1 MDIQRLLFYT
11 LDENKMPV
19 PCDNPMEWHIWYDF
33 ADKHVAKDWVG
44 PVMVS
49 TVFLGLDFGFGLWE
63 TMVLGGRMDR
73 YQARSDGRLAEALK
87 MHERILELVKLA
99 EEVIQRDACLLNPS
113 GRDPQPRELSGDRR
127 NEREKDQLRE
137 AITSNQPSGLD
148 GLFQKIERFIKLW
161 PMSAK

>member
-1 MDIQRLLFYT
+1 MGIHKLLHYT
-11 LDENKMPV
+11 LDENKTPV
-19 PCDNPMEWHIWYDF
+19 HCDDLMEWSIWNDF
-33 ADKHVAKDWVG
+33 ANKQVAKDWVG

-49 TVFLGLDFGFGLWE
+49 TVFLGLDLGFGLWE

-99 EEVIQRDACLLNPS
+99 EEIIPRDACLLNPS
-113 GRDPQPRELSGDRR
+113 GREPQRCELPGDRR
-127 NEREKDQLRE
+127 NEWEKDQFRE

-148 GLFQKIERFIKLW
+148 GFFQKIERFIKLW